1 MKLYSNQLGP
11 CAVHAAF
18 RDARGIDQ
26 QDIHVVDMRTFS
38 PRGAE
43 RNGVEFYA
51 GSSNGRRAT
60 GHRAIGS
67 YPLSD
72 VPRAASWTAYGY
84 VIARLFALDPSAR
97 VSFYKSRADFIATVT
112 RRVPRGESNAFLSL
126 ASA

>member
-1 MKLYSNQLGP
+1 MKLYSDKLGP
-11 CAVHAAF
+11 ADVYTAF
-18 RDARGIDQ
+18 SDARRIDQ
-26 QDIHVVDMRTFS
+26 QDIYVVDVRLFR
-38 PRGAE
+38 PRGPE
-43 RNGVEFYA
+43 LNGVEFYA
-51 GSSNGRRAT
+51 ESNCGTRAT

-97 VSFYKSRADFIATVT
+97 VGFYKSRADFIATVT

>member
-67 YPLSD
+67 YPLCD

-84 VIARLFALDPSAR
+84 VIARLYAWDPDARIGPYSSRANFIAR
-97 VSFYKSRADFIATVT
+97 VTGY
-112 RRVPRGESNAFLSL
+112 VPRGESSAFLAL
-126 ASA
+126 AGS